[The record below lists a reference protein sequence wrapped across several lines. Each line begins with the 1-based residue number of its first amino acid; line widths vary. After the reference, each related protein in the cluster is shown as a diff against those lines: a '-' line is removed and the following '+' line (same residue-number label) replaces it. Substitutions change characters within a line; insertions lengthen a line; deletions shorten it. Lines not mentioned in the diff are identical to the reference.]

1 MAPPPSPTTDV
12 LFLITA
18 TLIGLLLKANVNNDD
33 CCDKYSRS
41 RFSVSVTLSLLSKR
55 KGLNDDDDDDDDD
68 ADDIDDDD
76 IIVCLFLFLIFIR
89 GRSVRHTILDY
100 SRLPINLL
108 VLSCFDIVIE

>member
-1 MAPPPSPTTDV
+1 MAPRPSPTADV

-18 TLIGLLLKANVNNDD
+18 TLIGLLLKANVNNDE

-55 KGLNDDDDDDDDD
+55 KGLNDDDDDD
-68 ADDIDDDD
+68 IDDDD
-76 IIVCLFLFLIFIR
+76 IIVCLFLVLIFVR

-100 SRLPINLL
+100 SRLPINPL

>member
-1 MAPPPSPTTDV
+1 MAPPPSPTADV

-18 TLIGLLLKANVNNDD
+18 TLIGLLLKANVNNND
-33 CCDKYSRS
+33 CCDKNSRS

-55 KGLNDDDDDDDDD
+55 KGLNDDDDDDDD
-68 ADDIDDDD
+68 IDDDD
-76 IIVCLFLFLIFIR
+76 IIVCLFLFLIFVR

>member
-1 MAPPPSPTTDV
+1 MAPPPSPTADV

-55 KGLNDDDDDDDDD
+55 KGLNDDDDD
-68 ADDIDDDD
+68 IDDDD
-76 IIVCLFLFLIFIR
+76 IIVCLFLFLIFVR